1 MVVNG
6 KKQNTNTFN
15 VDSKDPAGC
24 DHNPPAV
31 PGHME
36 DGETC
41 LPILVDPS
49 VSLWRCFAA
58 STGIFD
64 SPTLRLD

>member
-1 MVVNG
+1 MI
-6 KKQNTNTFN
+6 
-15 VDSKDPAGC
+15 SEIPAGC

-36 DGETC
+36 DPDTC
-41 LPILVDPS
+41 LSILVDPS

-58 STGIFD
+58 FSGTFD
-64 SPTLRLD
+64 SPTPRLD